1 MACNNI
7 ENIVKNCLSN
17 SGGIYTFY
25 YIDQDLVN
33 SVTVDPATY
42 TITAIDLD
50 ESMKKIEF
58 KRNTGNYTEVDTID
72 LINGSSYTLQTITL
86 MLHRRQALISRALKI
101 AGEGQRY
108 LAIIVGDANGSYW
121 YFDYAQLTAT
131 GEGSGTA
138 KADGS
143 KYSVTFTAEANQ
155 LAYEVD
161 PDIVPA
167 LLVIS

>member
-1 MACNNI
+1 MACSSIQSILKDCLNN
-7 ENIVKNCLSN
+7 L
-17 SGGIYTFY
+17 GGIYTFY

-33 SVTVDPATY
+33 GITVDPATY
-42 TITAIDLD
+42 QITDIDLA

-58 KRNTGNYTEVDTID
+58 KRNTGMYTEEAAID
-72 LINGSSYTLQTITL
+72 LINGSSYITQTITL

-108 LAIIVGDANGSYW
+108 LAIIIGDANGTFW

-143 KYSVTFTAEANQ
+143 KYSVTFVAEAPQ
-155 LAYEVD
+155 LAYTVD
-161 PDIVPA
+161 PDIIPG
-167 LLVIS
+167 LLAVS